1 MHIKKD
7 SVNLNTEEK
16 KKIKMRKIIKLTE
29 SDLTR
34 IVRRVIKENEEE
46 WISQSE
52 DMESDADFS
61 KMELEQSSKEATEQ
75 LSPEEQDMLRDFIES
90 NGIESLQSIV
100 KDSLESVLT
109 EEDENEMGDTEYEI
123 RSIIDKI
130 IGYSSV
136 GAALAIVPAA
146 MFISG
151 GIAAALGVYAL
162 ASNTLRDAA
171 WFKRKGYDKYQS
183 GHHYGKSDKSRNNK

>member
-1 MHIKKD
+1 M
-7 SVNLNTEEK
+7 
-16 KKIKMRKIIKLTE
+16 KKIIRLTE
-29 SDLTR
+29 SDLAR
-34 IVRRVIKENEEE
+34 IVRRVIKENEED
-46 WISQSE
+46 WIDQAN
-52 DMESDADFS
+52 DMESDAEFS

-183 GHHYGKSDKSRNNK
+183 GHHYGKSDKSRNNR

>member
-1 MHIKKD
+1 MK
-7 SVNLNTEEK
+7 
-16 KKIKMRKIIKLTE
+16 RIIRLTE
-29 SDLTR
+29 SDLAR

-52 DMESDADFS
+52 DMESDVDVS
-61 KMELEQSSKEATEQ
+61 KMELEQSSKKATER
-75 LSPEEQDMLRDFIES
+75 LSSEEQDMLRDFIES
-90 NGIESLQSIV
+90 NGIKSLQSMI

-109 EEDENEMGDTEYEI
+109 EDDEEEMGDTEYKI
-123 RSIIDKI
+123 RNILDKI
-130 IGYSSV
+130 ITYSSV
-136 GAALAIVPAA
+136 GAGLAVIPAA

-183 GHHYGKSDKSRNNK
+183 GHHYGKSDKSRNNRY

>member
-1 MHIKKD
+1 
-7 SVNLNTEEK
+7 
-16 KKIKMRKIIKLTE
+16 
-29 SDLTR
+29 
-34 IVRRVIKENEEE
+34 
-46 WISQSE
+46 
-52 DMESDADFS
+52 
-61 KMELEQSSKEATEQ
+61 
-75 LSPEEQDMLRDFIES
+75 
-90 NGIESLQSIV
+90 
-100 KDSLESVLT
+100 
-109 EEDENEMGDTEYEI
+109 MGDNEYEI

-183 GHHYGKSDKSRNNK
+183 GHHYGKSDKSRNNR

>member
-1 MHIKKD
+1 M
-7 SVNLNTEEK
+7 
-16 KKIKMRKIIKLTE
+16 KKIIRLTE

-61 KMELEQSSKEATEQ
+61 KMELEQSSKDATEQ

-90 NGIESLQSIV
+90 NGIKSLQSIV
-100 KDSLESVLT
+100 KDSLESVVT
-109 EEDENEMGDTEYEI
+109 EQDEEEMSDTEYEI

-130 IGYSSV
+130 IAYSSV
-136 GAALAIVPAA
+136 GAGLAIIPAA

-183 GHHYGKSDKSRNNK
+183 GHHYGKSDKSRNNR

>member
-1 MHIKKD
+1 M
-7 SVNLNTEEK
+7 
-16 KKIKMRKIIKLTE
+16 KKIIRLTE
-29 SDLTR
+29 SDLAR

-52 DMESDADFS
+52 DMESDAEFS

-75 LSPEEQDMLRDFIES
+75 LSDEEQDMLRDFIES

-100 KDSLESVLT
+100 KDSLKSVVT
-109 EEDENEMGDTEYEI
+109 EQDEEEMSDTEYEI
-123 RSIIDKI
+123 RNIIDKI
-130 IGYSSV
+130 IAYSSV
-136 GAALAIVPAA
+136 GAGLAIIPAA

-183 GHHYGKSDKSRNNK
+183 GHHYGKSDKSRNNR

>member
-1 MHIKKD
+1 MK
-7 SVNLNTEEK
+7 
-16 KKIKMRKIIKLTE
+16 RIIRLTE

-34 IVRRVIKENEEE
+34 IVKRIIKENEED
-46 WISQSE
+46 WVSQSE
-52 DMESDADFS
+52 DMESDADFE
-61 KMELEQSSKEATEQ
+61 KMELEKSSKEATEQ

-109 EEDENEMGDTEYEI
+109 EEDENEMGDNEYEI

-162 ASNTLRDAA
+162 ASNTLRDAG

-183 GHHYGKSDKSRNNK
+183 GHHYGKSDKSRNKM

>member
-1 MHIKKD
+1 M
-7 SVNLNTEEK
+7 
-16 KKIKMRKIIKLTE
+16 KKIIRLTE

-109 EEDENEMGDTEYEI
+109 EEDENEMGDNEYEI

-183 GHHYGKSDKSRNNK
+183 GHHYGKSDNSRNNR

>member
-1 MHIKKD
+1 MKK
-7 SVNLNTEEK
+7 V
-16 KKIKMRKIIKLTE
+16 IRLTE

-52 DMESDADFS
+52 DMESDTDFS

-90 NGIESLQSIV
+90 DGIESLQSIV

-109 EEDENEMGDTEYEI
+109 EEDEMGDNEYEI

>member
-1 MHIKKD
+1 M
-7 SVNLNTEEK
+7 
-16 KKIKMRKIIKLTE
+16 KKIIRLTE
-29 SDLTR
+29 SDLARIIRR
-34 IVRRVIKENEEE
+34 IVKENEEE

-52 DMESDADFS
+52 DMESDVDFS
-61 KMELEQSSKEATEQ
+61 KMEIEQSSKEATEQ

-90 NGIESLQSIV
+90 NGIESLQSMIQ
-100 KDSLESVLT
+100 DSLESVLT
-109 EEDENEMGDTEYEI
+109 EEDEDEMSDTEYEI
-123 RSIIDKI
+123 RSILDKI
-130 IGYSSV
+130 ITYSSV
-136 GAALAIVPAA
+136 GAGMAIIPAA

-183 GHHYGKSDKSRNNK
+183 GHHYGKSDKSRNNR